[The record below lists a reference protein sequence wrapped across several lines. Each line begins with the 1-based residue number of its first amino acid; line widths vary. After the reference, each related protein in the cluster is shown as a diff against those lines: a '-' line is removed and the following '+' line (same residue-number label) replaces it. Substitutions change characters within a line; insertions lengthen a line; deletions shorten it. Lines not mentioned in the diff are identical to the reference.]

1 MKDKELQ
8 MKEEELVD
16 IEERFTRLIYK
27 VSEDIFL
34 AERMTKEYKELK
46 MYTLTL
52 EDNAI
57 PSYLKALAMDD
68 FIKGCPEAG

>member
-1 MKDKELQ
+1 M
-8 MKEEELVD
+8 
-16 IEERFTRLIYK
+16 
-27 VSEDIFL
+27 
-34 AERMTKEYKELK
+34 AKEYKELK